1 MRIGPIELDG
11 PAVLAP
17 MAGYSDARFRLLC
30 REQGCALGF
39 TEMVSAEG
47 LMRSVRSTLR
57 LMRIEPGERPV
68 GLQLYGHDPVRMGEA
83 AARAVEEVG
92 PDLIDINMGCPAR
105 KVVRRGSGVS
115 LMRDIP
121 LAARIAEAV
130 VDAVDCPVTTK
141 IRTGWGPSE
150 INAPELADALQAA
163 GVDGLIM
170 HGRDRTQLH
179 AGSVDWEMIGA
190 IRERLSIPVIGN
202 GSVTD
207 GAEANRAMAISGVD
221 AVMIGRAAVGNPW
234 VFRAIHDHLAGDE
247 ARPPQPDEVLDAV
260 GRHLAGLIEV
270 NDALGFDRAERRA
283 CRRFRAHLVRY
294 ATGYPGSVA
303 FRRQLNDLV
312 LRRDVLAA
320 VRELVQPA

>member
-1 MRIGPIELDG
+1 MVMRIGPIELDG

-130 VDAVDCPVTTK
+130 VDAVDCPVTT
-141 IRTGWGPSE
+141 
-150 INAPELADALQAA
+150 
-163 GVDGLIM
+163 
-170 HGRDRTQLH
+170 
-179 AGSVDWEMIGA
+179 
-190 IRERLSIPVIGN
+190 
-202 GSVTD
+202 
-207 GAEANRAMAISGVD
+207 
-221 AVMIGRAAVGNPW
+221 
-234 VFRAIHDHLAGDE
+234 
-247 ARPPQPDEVLDAV
+247 
-260 GRHLAGLIEV
+260 
-270 NDALGFDRAERRA
+270 
-283 CRRFRAHLVRY
+283 
-294 ATGYPGSVA
+294 
-303 FRRQLNDLV
+303 
-312 LRRDVLAA
+312 
-320 VRELVQPA
+320 